1 MKYVYEINGKR
12 LILKP
17 LVIGQVKQLTHAI
30 GHLKIPG
37 NIDIPGLVSLLAEE
51 LPGVFAIILTPEGM
65 RLKDK
70 DINALAEEFEETIN
84 IETAIQIVED
94 FFDLNPIASVLERLT
109 GAIVKIQNQAIQSST
124 SSSVSSQEET
134 SQKETKSNGD
144 IPSENAK
151 NMLNTED
158 GI

>member
-12 LILKP
+12 WIQKP
-17 LVIGQVKQLTHAI
+17 LVIGQVKQLISII

-37 NIDIPGLVSLLAEE
+37 NIDIPGLIALLGEE
-51 LPGVFAIILTPEGM
+51 LPRVIAIILTPEGM
-65 RLKDK
+65 SLREKEIDTLEKE
-70 DINALAEEFEETIN
+70 LEETLY
-84 IETAIQIVED
+84 IETAIQVIED
-94 FFDLNPIASVLERLT
+94 FFDLNPIALSLERLT
-109 GAIVKIQNQAIQSST
+109 GAIEKIQSQMIQSK

-151 NMLNTED
+151 NMSNIKD
-158 GI
+158 GM